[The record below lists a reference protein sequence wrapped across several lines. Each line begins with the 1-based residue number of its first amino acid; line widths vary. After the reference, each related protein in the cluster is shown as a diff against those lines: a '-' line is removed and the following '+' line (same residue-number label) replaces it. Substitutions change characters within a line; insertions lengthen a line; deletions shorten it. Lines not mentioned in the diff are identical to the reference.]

1 MKKGIY
7 RPLSDFNFE
16 YLMKVKAIRSSS
28 TGFLIKVTPE
38 QINNNDQDNRE
49 EQEGVLSRYVYGYC
63 TENLL

>member
-38 QINNNDQDNRE
+38 RINNDQDNGE
-49 EQEGVLSRYVYGYC
+49 EHEGVSSR
-63 TENLL
+63 